1 MICMSQDMLS
11 NELRT
16 GGTAAVGAESACWA
30 GVAAPADAASLATG
44 GFADAKLYNAA
55 LLAAAAASF
64 VGGAPAGALAGT
76 LADALVGA
84 LADALAGALADELG
98 SLAARSISLA
108 SSGERTCT
116 V

>member
-1 MICMSQDMLS
+1 MICMSQDMLP
-11 NELRT
+11 NELFG
-16 GGTAAVGAESACWA
+16 GGTAATGAGSVCWA
-30 GVAAPADAASLATG
+30 GAAAPAGTASLAAG

-55 LLAAAAASF
+55 LLADAAASL
-64 VGGAPAGALAGT
+64 VGGAPAGALAGE

-84 LADALAGALADELG
+84 LAGTLADALG